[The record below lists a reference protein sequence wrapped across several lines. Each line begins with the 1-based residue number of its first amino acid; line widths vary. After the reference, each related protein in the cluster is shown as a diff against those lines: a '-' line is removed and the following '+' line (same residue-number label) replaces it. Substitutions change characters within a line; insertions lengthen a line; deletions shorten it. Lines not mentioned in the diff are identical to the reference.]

1 MADSH
6 IIDDILNSKNSSKIE
21 EEIIKEDIL
30 LDEYEENDKSND
42 NKMEDLNI
50 KNDEENEKTSQKKID
65 SEIFSNGVN
74 SENISEN
81 VINNSKGSKDFTN
94 KSKKELINEL
104 IEKDNLLELLIKSNN
119 ELKSKIEYSNK
130 KFDEIL
136 NKVENQEN
144 EKNVINE
151 QIKQI
156 EKELKECNSENSKY
170 KKMVNQLLS
179 KIEIKDNLEKDS
191 NIKVLLKQEK
201 DKNKELKNKLSS
213 IKNIN
218 MAQLKYIND
227 YDKENHIS
235 ENIEIFKKEIEQ
247 EKNSIKEY
255 QEKFLKLERFNKAI
269 HEKILSIE
277 LIVKKIKEKRA
288 INYVKSFSENE
299 LHDTID
305 VISNLRN
312 QIYEKRNDLNNICK
326 NNDDKIY
333 KLLSENK
340 KIELEINDNLRI
352 NKLLI
357 FQRNELRRIIKTLI
371 NK

>member
-30 LDEYEENDKSND
+30 LDEYEDNDNDKN
-42 NKMEDLNI
+42 NKIGKIDV
-50 KNDEENEKTSQKKID
+50 DNEKTSPKKIE
-65 SEIFSNGVN
+65 SEIYSNGIN

-81 VINNSKGSKDFTN
+81 VIINSNGSKDLTN
-94 KSKKELINEL
+94 KSKKELINDL
-104 IEKDNLLELLIKSNN
+104 IEKENLLELLIKSNN

-130 KFDEIL
+130 KFEEII
-136 NKVENQEN
+136 NKVESQKN
-144 EKNVINE
+144 EKNDIND

-156 EKELKECNSENSKY
+156 EKEIKECKSENSKY

-179 KIEIKDNLEKDS
+179 KIEIKDNIEKDS

-201 DKNKELKNKLSS
+201 DKNKELKNKLFS

-277 LIVKKIKEKRA
+277 LIVKKIKDK
-288 INYVKSFSENE
+288 KSIKEIKCFSENE

-305 VISNLRN
+305 VISNLRS
-312 QIYEKRNDLNNICK
+312 QIDEKRNELNHLCK

-357 FQRNELRRIIKTLI
+357 FQRNELRRIIKNLI

>member
-1 MADSH
+1 
-6 IIDDILNSKNSSKIE
+6 
-21 EEIIKEDIL
+21 
-30 LDEYEENDKSND
+30 
-42 NKMEDLNI
+42 
-50 KNDEENEKTSQKKID
+50 
-65 SEIFSNGVN
+65 
-74 SENISEN
+74 
-81 VINNSKGSKDFTN
+81 
-94 KSKKELINEL
+94 
-104 IEKDNLLELLIKSNN
+104 
-119 ELKSKIEYSNK
+119 
-130 KFDEIL
+130 
-136 NKVENQEN
+136 
-144 EKNVINE
+144 
-151 QIKQI
+151 
-156 EKELKECNSENSKY
+156 
-170 KKMVNQLLS
+170 MVNQLLS
-179 KIEIKDNLEKDS
+179 KIEIKDNIEKDS

-201 DKNKELKNKLSS
+201 DKNKELKNKLFS

-277 LIVKKIKEKRA
+277 LIVKKIKDK
-288 INYVKSFSENE
+288 KSIKEIKCFSENE

-305 VISNLRN
+305 VISNLRS
-312 QIYEKRNDLNNICK
+312 QIDEKRNELNHLCK

-357 FQRNELRRIIKTLI
+357 FQRNELRRIIKNLI

>member
-30 LDEYEENDKSND
+30 LDEYEDNDNDKN
-42 NKMEDLNI
+42 NKIGKIDA
-50 KNDEENEKTSQKKID
+50 DNEKTSTKKLE
-65 SEIFSNGVN
+65 SEIYSNGIN

-81 VINNSKGSKDFTN
+81 VINNSNGSKDLTN
-94 KSKKELINEL
+94 KNKKELINDL
-104 IEKDNLLELLIKSNN
+104 IEKENLLELLIKSNN

-130 KFDEIL
+130 KFEEII
-136 NKVENQEN
+136 NKVESQKN
-144 EKNVINE
+144 EKNDIND

-156 EKELKECNSENSKY
+156 EKEIKECKSENSKY

-179 KIEIKDNLEKDS
+179 KIEIKDNIEKDS
-191 NIKVLLKQEK
+191 NIKVFLKQEK
-201 DKNKELKNKLSS
+201 DKNKELKNKLFS

-277 LIVKKIKEKRA
+277 LIVKKIKDK
-288 INYVKSFSENE
+288 KSIKEIKCFSENE

-305 VISNLRN
+305 VISNLRS
-312 QIYEKRNDLNNICK
+312 QIDEKRNELNHLCK

-357 FQRNELRRIIKTLI
+357 FQRNELRRIIKNLI

>member
-30 LDEYEENDKSND
+30 LDEYEDNDNDKN
-42 NKMEDLNI
+42 NKIGKIDV
-50 KNDEENEKTSQKKID
+50 DNEKTSPKKIE
-65 SEIFSNGVN
+65 SEIYSNGIN

-81 VINNSKGSKDFTN
+81 VIINSNGSKDLTN
-94 KSKKELINEL
+94 KSKKELINDL
-104 IEKDNLLELLIKSNN
+104 IEKENLLELLIKSNN

-130 KFDEIL
+130 KFEEII
-136 NKVENQEN
+136 NKVESQKN
-144 EKNVINE
+144 EKNDIND

-156 EKELKECNSENSKY
+156 EKEIKECKSENSKY

-179 KIEIKDNLEKDS
+179 KIEIKDNIEKDS

-201 DKNKELKNKLSS
+201 DKNKELKNKLFS

-235 ENIEIFKKEIEQ
+235 EKIEIFKKEIEQ

-277 LIVKKIKEKRA
+277 LIVKKIKDK
-288 INYVKSFSENE
+288 KSIKEIKCFSENE

-312 QIYEKRNDLNNICK
+312 QIDEKRNELNHLCK

-357 FQRNELRRIIKTLI
+357 FQRNELRRIIKNLI

>member
-1 MADSH
+1 M
-6 IIDDILNSKNSSKIE
+6 
-21 EEIIKEDIL
+21 
-30 LDEYEENDKSND
+30 
-42 NKMEDLNI
+42 
-50 KNDEENEKTSQKKID
+50 
-65 SEIFSNGVN
+65 
-74 SENISEN
+74 
-81 VINNSKGSKDFTN
+81 
-94 KSKKELINEL
+94 
-104 IEKDNLLELLIKSNN
+104 
-119 ELKSKIEYSNK
+119 
-130 KFDEIL
+130 
-136 NKVENQEN
+136 
-144 EKNVINE
+144 
-151 QIKQI
+151 
-156 EKELKECNSENSKY
+156 
-170 KKMVNQLLS
+170 S
-179 KIEIKDNLEKDS
+179 KIEIKDNIEKDS
-191 NIKVLLKQEK
+191 NIIVLLKQEK

-247 EKNSIKEY
+247 EKKSIKEY
-255 QEKFLKLERFNKAI
+255 QEKFLKFERFNKAI

-277 LIVKKIKEKRA
+277 LIVKKIMEKKAIKE
-288 INYVKSFSENE
+288 VKCFSENE
-299 LHDTID
+299 LHDTIG

-312 QIYEKRNDLNNICK
+312 QIDEKRNELNNICK